1 MSRRGGRKSSNHKE
15 AIADDSAVSAS
26 EDESSAHDHDHQPG
40 QKKSE
45 AKRRSKAFNK
55 DSPKPT
61 KKKEEDTEK
70 KKDHEEGPNNKKEEE
85 ENSKQQAHNLKRVG
99 ALLKKPKLVPSKWH
113 HHHKGK
119 KGKEE
124 AASTVE
130 HRIPSPREERKECE
144 HGMDCQEIDPQHFI
158 NFAHTPN
165 AHRTKAEAEN
175 GGDPLAQKREE
186 KEEEKQEEEAKT
198 TATTKVD
205 EEEQEAKE
213 MEENVVDK
221 EKEEDKNEE
230 QQEEEEKTEKE
241 NEEEEAKQ
249 KADEEKERNG
259 ILAKEEKLESSNEE
273 EDKNNEEGEKGAAAS
288 SEEAASSSESA
299 DGNKSEKE
307 GELVGT
313 PMNYAHHRLTK
324 TSFKSL
330 GSQFRRNTVTS
341 LIDPSPLPPSM
352 RKMTIQEQKA
362 DYRKSMG
369 PFAMRNYKEDGSV
382 RTFADVVS
390 PDVLATISV
399 AERKRQDVIFELIT
413 TEQQYVQDLHI
424 LVDVF
429 LKPVRQRQFL
439 NKMEQAMIF
448 SNVEALLDVNSAL
461 LEDLFR
467 RQKENIVVE
476 RVGDILVE
484 RSDLFKLYAVYC
496 SNQPIIMTELT
507 KLKTKYPPFKEFL
520 DEAFRNPQCRLL
532 ELHSFLIHPLQ
543 RICKYPLLLK
553 ELLKNTPE
561 DHPDHMDL
569 KEALERISEVVDLIN
584 ERTRQVKNV
593 ADVTEIENSI
603 QGGEALNLAQRDRS
617 VVRQA
622 EVKYW
627 DLNARSK
634 LKDKCVNLVV
644 LNDTLL
650 ILNKAKEVPAGTPPF
665 KLCDRLDLQEL
676 VVRLVDPVR
685 DLSTKLNIKKAQE
698 LGQRSDAFFSISAL
712 VSQKKKGV
720 AAFHLFEAKTKKEA
734 ESWVRTMES
743 SIRQLA
749 TQRALSS
756 GSKQPAVSSFS
767 KRHQGQS
774 SSSSSSSGGSLQ
786 PSQSMGSFEEFNGKL
801 KSNDDD
807 SDDAKKKEDTPNN
820 NTNGNNTSGQ
830 TSASMSELPALE
842 SDSDEA
848 SETPERKSFSA
859 SGKFNLK
866 KFASSQFSKMERK
879 SSQLF
884 AAASDSTHLHL
895 KHKKSNSQLNLKDKL
910 NDNNRVPELN
920 VKEVSNG
927 VAPRTPTRHRR
938 SIGVISSPRNQ
949 TSSSS
954 DASSLVIAGDLS
966 LFSSN
971 NEGDFRDMVMSRQRL
986 TELEEENENLR
997 TRVRELE
1004 AQLLRESAC
1013 SACMEAR
1020 THTSNNFEV
1029 QEEKKN
1035 KTEPQQQLRQSKSEI
1050 ADQLE
1055 KGGMNA
1061 TNGKKGDSLV
1071 KGRSSSAT

>member
-15 AIADDSAVSAS
+15 ALADDSAVSAS
-26 EDESSAHDHDHQPG
+26 EDESSAHDHDHDQPG
-40 QKKSE
+40 QKKSD
-45 AKRRSKAFNK
+45 AKRRSKALNSHNK

-99 ALLKKPKLVPSKWH
+99 ALLKKPKLVTSKW
-113 HHHKGK
+113 HHKGK

-124 AASTVE
+124 AAPAVE

-144 HGMDCQEIDPQHFI
+144 HGMECQEIDPQHFI

-165 AHRTKAEAEN
+165 AHRTKAEAAN
-175 GGDPLAQKREE
+175 CGDPLAQKKGEE
-186 KEEEKQEEEAKT
+186 KEEEKQEEETKT
-198 TATTKVD
+198 TTTTTTKV
-205 EEEQEAKE
+205 EEEPEEEAKE

-221 EKEEDKNEE
+221 DKEEDNNEE
-230 QQEEEEKTEKE
+230 QLEEEEKPEKE
-241 NEEEEAKQ
+241 NEEEEAKR
-249 KADEEKERNG
+249 KVDEEKERNG
-259 ILAKEEKLESSNEE
+259 ILAKEEKVESSNEE
-273 EDKNNEEGEKGAAAS
+273 EDKNNEEGEKGAAVS
-288 SEEAASSSESA
+288 SEETASSSESA
-299 DGNKSEKE
+299 EGNKSEKE
-307 GELVGT
+307 DDLLGT

-399 AERKRQDVIFELIT
+399 TERRRQDVIFELIT

-561 DHPDHMDL
+561 DHPDHKDL

-603 QGGEALNLAQRDRS
+603 QGGEVRLHPRNERRQEKKEEKRYQTANQTRRRRGERTENIEGERRERGEERQREKREREGERERGTKKVKPFHSRLSKQKIGPQFGTTRPFGGASSRDEVLGPERSLQAQRQMREPGRPQRHSPHSKQSQRGASRDAALQALRS
-617 VVRQA
+617 FGLARTSGETRGPSSRPFHQA
-622 EVKYW
+622 QHQKGSR
-627 DLNARSK
+627 ARP
-634 LKDKCVNLVV
+634 
-644 LNDTLL
+644 TFRRF
-650 ILNKAKEVPAGTPPF
+650 I
-665 KLCDRLDLQEL
+665 
-676 VVRLVDPVR
+676 
-685 DLSTKLNIKKAQE
+685 
-698 LGQRSDAFFSISAL
+698 
-712 VSQKKKGV
+712 
-720 AAFHLFEAKTKKEA
+720 FHLRF
-734 ESWVRTMES
+734 
-743 SIRQLA
+743 
-749 TQRALSS
+749 
-756 GSKQPAVSSFS
+756 GQP
-767 KRHQGQS
+767 
-774 SSSSSSSGGSLQ
+774 
-786 PSQSMGSFEEFNGKL
+786 
-801 KSNDDD
+801 
-807 SDDAKKKEDTPNN
+807 
-820 NTNGNNTSGQ
+820 
-830 TSASMSELPALE
+830 
-842 SDSDEA
+842 
-848 SETPERKSFSA
+848 
-859 SGKFNLK
+859 
-866 KFASSQFSKMERK
+866 
-879 SSQLF
+879 
-884 AAASDSTHLHL
+884 
-895 KHKKSNSQLNLKDKL
+895 
-910 NDNNRVPELN
+910 
-920 VKEVSNG
+920 
-927 VAPRTPTRHRR
+927 
-938 SIGVISSPRNQ
+938 
-949 TSSSS
+949 
-954 DASSLVIAGDLS
+954 
-966 LFSSN
+966 
-971 NEGDFRDMVMSRQRL
+971 
-986 TELEEENENLR
+986 EEERSGRFSPLR
-997 TRVRELE
+997 G
-1004 AQLLRESAC
+1004 Q
-1013 SACMEAR
+1013 
-1020 THTSNNFEV
+1020 
-1029 QEEKKN
+1029 N
-1035 KTEPQQQLRQSKSEI
+1035 KER
-1050 ADQLE
+1050 
-1055 KGGMNA
+1055 G
-1061 TNGKKGDSLV
+1061 
-1071 KGRSSSAT
+1071 

>member
-15 AIADDSAVSAS
+15 ALADDSAVSAS
-26 EDESSAHDHDHQPG
+26 EDESSAHDHDHDQPG
-40 QKKSE
+40 QKKSD
-45 AKRRSKAFNK
+45 AKRRSKALNSHNK

-99 ALLKKPKLVPSKWH
+99 ALLKKPKLVTSKW
-113 HHHKGK
+113 HHKGK

-124 AASTVE
+124 AAPAVE

-144 HGMDCQEIDPQHFI
+144 HGMECQEIDPQHFI

-165 AHRTKAEAEN
+165 AHRTKAEAAN
-175 GGDPLAQKREE
+175 CGDPLAQKKGEE
-186 KEEEKQEEEAKT
+186 KEEEKQEEETKT
-198 TATTKVD
+198 TTTTTTKV
-205 EEEQEAKE
+205 EEEPEEEAKE

-221 EKEEDKNEE
+221 DKEEDNNEE
-230 QQEEEEKTEKE
+230 QLEEEEKPEKE
-241 NEEEEAKQ
+241 NEEEEAKR
-249 KADEEKERNG
+249 KVDEEKERNG
-259 ILAKEEKLESSNEE
+259 ILAKEEKVESSNEE
-273 EDKNNEEGEKGAAAS
+273 EDKNNEEGEKGAAVS
-288 SEEAASSSESA
+288 SEETASSSESA
-299 DGNKSEKE
+299 EGNKSEKE
-307 GELVGT
+307 DDLLGT

-399 AERKRQDVIFELIT
+399 TERRRQDVIFELIT

-561 DHPDHMDL
+561 DHPDHKDL

-622 EVKYW
+622 EMKYW

-698 LGQRSDAFFSISAL
+698 LGQRSDALFSISAL

-720 AAFHLFEAKTKKEA
+720 ADFHLFEAKTKKEA

-749 TQRALSS
+749 THRALSS

-786 PSQSMGSFEEFNGKL
+786 PSQSLGSFEEFKGKL

-820 NTNGNNTSGQ
+820 NNNGNNTSGQ

-848 SETPERKSFSA
+848 SETPERKTFSA

-884 AAASDSTHLHL
+884 AAASDSTHHL

-910 NDNNRVPELN
+910 NDNNRYCALPHFSCVYLLVDP
-920 VKEVSNG
+920 
-927 VAPRTPTRHRR
+927 PHR
-938 SIGVISSPRNQ
+938 SYVFFSFFLMLLLFFIFFFF
-949 TSSSS
+949 
-954 DASSLVIAGDLS
+954 ASC
-966 LFSSN
+966 LF
-971 NEGDFRDMVMSRQRL
+971 
-986 TELEEENENLR
+986 
-997 TRVRELE
+997 
-1004 AQLLRESAC
+1004 
-1013 SACMEAR
+1013 
-1020 THTSNNFEV
+1020 
-1029 QEEKKN
+1029 
-1035 KTEPQQQLRQSKSEI
+1035 P
-1050 ADQLE
+1050 
-1055 KGGMNA
+1055 
-1061 TNGKKGDSLV
+1061 
-1071 KGRSSSAT
+1071 